1 MAQVK
6 SMGTFFAGLTILTA
20 FAAPGLSQSYP
31 PEVLAFADTVYY
43 NGTVLTVDSEAG
55 PFTVA
60 EGVAVRDGKILA
72 VGSSQ
77 RVRQLA
83 GPETE
88 QVDLEGKTLMP
99 GFIDTHTH
107 PNRSSLRAYFDELS
121 PEVQAILRAS
131 GRIQNPRDKAH
142 ALEQIKQVAADEQ
155 ATWVKINADRTDLAN
170 HQLRLAELDQAVPD
184 RPLFIILSGWWG
196 IINSRTME
204 QLQQLYGEKVP
215 GLLEED
221 GKPTGHVMG
230 TAYWMVREEL
240 VPKPPVE
247 VLAKYV
253 GRYLLERL
261 APEGITTF
269 STRLAA
275 YEIRAYRMAEQQG
288 TLPLRLAFG
297 HEVGRWNPRF
307 ARDMNRVM
315 TDVMGYGTDR
325 IWLNSIS
332 IGIPD
337 SNPLQGAGSIC
348 STFPKLE
355 LRPDE
360 HFTEGL
366 CLWEIP
372 GDPTRQTILEINR
385 RGYRVGNT
393 HTYGD
398 RGLQMAV
405 ETLEQAQQ
413 ERPLYPLTALDH
425 SQMFNPTVIRKS
437 GELGMIWSMDIGMFS
452 GRRGEA
458 VEITY
463 GKEVIDRMLSPVKSL
478 LDAGALVS
486 FEGGNSIESFATFIT
501 RRTESQGNPAYIR
514 GARESVGRLTALR
527 IMTLNGAKYVLKEDV
542 LGSIQ
547 PGKWADLVVLD
558 KNPLHPALSDDD
570 LYNIQVLQTIVE
582 GELIWD
588 RERDGVPQSTG
599 WQGGN

>member
-1 MAQVK
+1 MAKVRL
-6 SMGTFFAGLTILTA
+6 FLVFLTGFVLLIA
-20 FAAPGLSQSYP
+20 FATPGFSQSYP

-43 NGTVLTVDSEAG
+43 NGTVLTVDSEEG

-77 RVRQLA
+77 HVRQMA

-88 QVDLEGKTLMP
+88 QFDLEGKTLVP

-107 PNRSSLRAYFDELS
+107 PNRSTLRPVFSELPDEVK
-121 PEVQAILRAS
+121 EIMRAS
-131 GRIQNPRDKAH
+131 GAISDPRDKAH
-142 ALEQIKQVAADEQ
+142 ALEQIKELADGEQ
-155 ATWVKINADRTDLAN
+155 GSWVKINGDRTDLAN
-170 HQLRLAELDQAVPD
+170 HQLRLAELDRVVPD
-184 RPLFIILSGWWG
+184 RPLFIVLAGWWG

-204 QLQQLYGEKVP
+204 QLQELYGEKVP
-215 GLLEED
+215 GILEED

-230 TAYWMVREEL
+230 TAHWLVREEL
-240 VPKPPVE
+240 LPKPPVE

-253 GRYLLERL
+253 GKYLLENL

-275 YEIRAYRMAEQQG
+275 HEIRAYRMAEKQG
-288 TLPLRLAFG
+288 TMPLRLAFG

-307 ARDMNRVM
+307 VRDMNRVM
-315 TDVMGYGTDR
+315 TDIMGYGTDR
-325 IWLNSIS
+325 VWLNSIS

-348 STFPKLE
+348 STFPKLVM
-355 LRPDE
+355 RPDD
-360 HFTEGL
+360 HFPEGL

-385 RGYRVGNT
+385 RGYRLANT

-398 RGLQMAV
+398 LGLQMAI
-405 ETLEQAQQ
+405 ETLEEAQK
-413 ERPLYPLTALDH
+413 ERPLHPLTALDH
-425 SQMFNPTVIRKS
+425 SQLFNPTVIRKS
-437 GELGMIWSMDIGMFS
+437 GELGMIWSLDIGMFS
-452 GRRGEA
+452 GSRGES

-463 GKEVIDRMLSPVKSL
+463 GKEVIDRMLSPVRSL
-478 LDAGALVS
+478 LDAGTLVS
-486 FEGGNSIESFATFIT
+486 FEGGDAIKSFATFVT
-501 RRTESQGNPAYIR
+501 RKTESLGNPAYIR
-514 GARESVGRLTALR
+514 GSQEAVDRLTALR

-542 LGSIQ
+542 LGSIE

-558 KNPLHPALSDDD
+558 KNPLDPAVSDDE
-570 LYNIQVLQTIVE
+570 LENIQVLTTIME
-582 GELIWD
+582 GEVIY
-588 RERDGVPQSTG
+588 DG
-599 WQGGN
+599 GGPAPARSR